1 MCGIA
6 GIWGQGSLTLTG
18 RMIGRLVHRGP
29 DGSGLW
35 ADEEA
40 AVFLGH
46 RRLSVVD
53 LATGAQP
60 MTSSCG
66 RYVITF
72 NGEIYNHAVL
82 RAELESLGRKFLTDH
97 SDTEVLLNGYAEWGP
112 GLLERC
118 NGMWAFAIHDRRQ
131 RTLFLA
137 RDRFGEKPLY
147 YASRPEAFVF
157 ASELT
162 ALTAHPAVSTSVC
175 PTGLRKFFAYG
186 YLPSPW
192 TGLADVRKLPAAHWM
207 TVDCRTGAIEVRR
220 YWRYLSRPLGEY
232 ERAHPRDLAS
242 ELRERLKK
250 SVRLRYLSDVPVGLF
265 LSGGVDSSTLA
276 ALAVEGGQQVRTY
289 SIGFEEKSFD
299 ESAHAERV
307 ARHLGT
313 EHRCR
318 TLRASAVPE
327 FAEEVLLGLD
337 EPLGDASL
345 LPTSLLCAFAR
356 EEVTVA
362 LGGDGS
368 DEMLFG
374 YDPFKALRMASLYRS
389 LMPGPVH
396 QGILHLAARMP
407 VSHRNMS
414 LDFKVKR
421 GLRGAGYPAS
431 LWGPVWMS
439 SLTETDLRAFTW
451 SDAPLEETFS
461 EAIEAWDACE
471 AGALEDRLCQFYIE
485 LYLQND
491 ILAKV
496 DRASMRVGLEVR
508 APFLDTEVVDLI
520 RQIPARLK
528 FADGAG
534 KVILRN
540 AMASHLPPGILDRP
554 KKGFGM
560 PVGKWFR
567 DGVLEPGEARW
578 GRPETAREIHRR
590 HLGNRADERGFLWSL
605 LVVNRWM
612 ETLNKPV
619 EVPA

>member
-6 GIWGQGSLTLTG
+6 GFWGQGSLNLAG
-18 RMIGRLVHRGP
+18 RMIGRLTHRGP

-60 MTSSCG
+60 MSSACG

-72 NGEIYNHAVL
+72 NGEIYNHADL
-82 RAELESLGRKFLTDH
+82 RSQLEARGRIFLTDH

-112 GLLERC
+112 QLLERC
-118 NGMWAFAIHDRRQ
+118 NGMWAFAIFDRQQ

-147 YASRPEAFVF
+147 YAPRPEAFVF

-162 ALTAHPAVSTSVC
+162 ALTAHPAVSSSVC

-192 TGLADVRKLPAAHWM
+192 TGLAEARKLPAAHWM
-207 TVDCRTGAIEVRR
+207 LVDCRTGSIQIQR
-220 YWRYLSRPLGEY
+220 YWRYIACPKREY
-232 ERAHPRDLAS
+232 DLADPRDLAT
-242 ELRERLKK
+242 ELRERLKR
-250 SVRLRYLSDVPVGLF
+250 SVQLRYRSDVPVGLF

-276 ALAVEGGQQVRTY
+276 ALAVEAGQNVRTF

-299 ESAHAERV
+299 ESAQAERV

-313 EHRCR
+313 EHHRR
-318 TLRASAVPE
+318 LLRAAEVPA
-327 FAEEVLLGLD
+327 FANRVLDGLD

-345 LPTSLLCAFAR
+345 VPTSLLCEFAR
-356 EEVTVA
+356 QEVTVA

-396 QGILHLAARMP
+396 QGILQLAARMP

-421 GLRGAGYPAS
+421 GLRGAGYPPP

-439 SLTETDLRAFTW
+439 SLAEPDLRAFAG
-451 SDAPLEETFS
+451 SDATLEETFS

-471 AGALEDRLCQFYIE
+471 AGSLEDRLCPFYIE

-508 APFLDTEVVDLI
+508 APFLDTEVVDLV

-528 FADGAG
+528 FADGTG
-534 KVILRN
+534 KVILRQ
-540 AMASHLPPGILDRP
+540 AMASALPAEILDRP

-567 DGVLEPGEARW
+567 DRVLEPGEARW
-578 GRPETAREIHRR
+578 GNPQTARDFHNR
-590 HLGNRADERGFLWSL
+590 HLQDQADERGFLWSL

-612 ETLNKPV
+612 DALNGPV
-619 EVPA
+619 EVTA